1 MVTSDKIKENKSEP
15 TLDNNIKINEKDDNI
30 NLNEEKDVK
39 EDIIVVDSLPVDT
52 LWSLSDDF
60 AR

>member
-1 MVTSDKIKENKSEP
+1 MVYIAGLVTGVILSFISIC
-15 TLDNNIKINEKDDNI
+15 LFGWWYNEKYPTAG
-30 NLNEEKDVK
+30 

>member
-1 MVTSDKIKENKSEP
+1 MKKTMIFIGGFFTGVMVTFISIC
-15 TLDNNIKINEKDDNI
+15 LLGWWYNEKYPTAG
-30 NLNEEKDVK
+30 

>member
-1 MVTSDKIKENKSEP
+1 MIFIGGFFTGVMVTFISIC
-15 TLDNNIKINEKDDNI
+15 LLGWWYNEKYPTAG
-30 NLNEEKDVK
+30 